1 MKTTFSVTQA
11 QAQLPKLVR
20 SKNTIAVSRHGENVA
35 FIVPRE
41 KMEALLE
48 TIEILSDPKAMIAI
62 RDYEAGKTKF
72 NPLSALDED

>member
-48 TIEILSDPKAMIAI
+48 TIEILSDAKAMSAI
-62 RDYEAGKTKF
+62 RDYEAGKTRF